1 MSMAAFDFLQRP
13 LQIESLE
20 SKTNSGEVIH
30 NEIQWFKFS
39 KKDVWMMNQSHGG
52 KSYPKEKWDRLTIV
66 INKETKTA
74 EFFQLPS
81 GPLEWSEDLIR
92 QKISF
97 KVSCFMCHT
106 NGLRAIRPASAAFA
120 EKLKAQVWN
129 LKIKSYGRIG
139 EDPAYSKIDQ
149 ANDFPFRHRE
159 KFENDILKVKTCT
172 LCHKESG
179 LGARGVLTR
188 QNAVTIKF
196 MVDSG
201 FMPPFGITLLESQ
214 KSEIYKFTRG
224 F

>member
-30 NEIQWFKFS
+30 NEIQWFTFAE
-39 KKDVWMMNQSHGG
+39 KDVWMMNQSHSGTAH
-52 KSYPKEKWDRLTIV
+52 PKEKWDRLAIV
-66 INKETKTA
+66 INKEAKTA
-74 EFFQLPS
+74 EYFQLPS
-81 GPLEWSEDLIR
+81 GSLVWSDDLLK

-97 KVSCFMCHT
+97 KVSCFMCHA
-106 NGLRAIRPASAAFA
+106 NGLRAIRPARASFA
-120 EKLKAQVWN
+120 DQVKAQAWN
-129 LKIKSYGRIG
+129 LKIKSYGRLS
-139 EDPAYSKIDQ
+139 EDPRYSEEDK
-149 ANDFPFRHRE
+149 NSEYPFRHRE
-159 KFENDILKVKTCT
+159 RFENEILNIKACT

-179 LGARGVLTR
+179 FGARGVLTR
-188 QNAVTIKF
+188 QNAVAIKF

-201 FMPPFGITLLESQ
+201 FMPPLGISLSKSQ